1 MLALFK
7 MKILFRPL
15 LTSFQTL
22 SFKRANVIIITL
34 FITLVVGLM
43 GLLITK
49 YIYNLVKVSAEN
61 HKYYKA
67 YYIGYAGVELE
78 LLKLKN
84 HWLGFEDKVSVNSD
98 TVVKNFSGLN
108 YHFSGQILSLTK
120 NVTANPLS
128 LLFNNVNC
136 SDKKNWI
143 SLNTWDAILLPL
155 FYDKN
160 IWEAKLSGQN
170 YELLNVVFSNV
181 TLNYDWRFV
190 VALQSK
196 LQDRN
201 VKSQVSWVGDKL
213 LSDIFS
219 VTSFGGNVED
229 EPYLIVWA
237 LEKWS
242 FCIHSDDK
250 LVDIY
255 SYVQSWG
262 SYKDRKV
269 LLNVAKKNKWA
280 NFTVYGIY

>member
-1 MLALFK
+1 
-7 MKILFRPL
+7 MKY
-15 LTSFQTL
+15 FQTSNL
-22 SFKRANVIIITL
+22 KRANIIVVTL
-34 FITLVVGLM
+34 FITLVVGLIW
-43 GLLITK
+43 LLVTK

-61 HKYYKA
+61 YKYYKA
-67 YYIGYAGVELE
+67 YYVWYAGVELE

-84 HWLGFEDKVSVNSD
+84 HGLGFEDKISPNSQ
-98 TVVKNFSGLN
+98 TVVKNFSGDN
-108 YHFSGQILSLTK
+108 YYFSGQILSLTK

-128 LLFNNVNC
+128 LLFDNVNC

-155 FYDKN
+155 FYDEN

-170 YELLNVVFSNV
+170 YKLLSVDFSGI
-181 TLNYDWRFV
+181 TLNYNWRFV

-196 LQDRN
+196 NSDEN
-201 VKSQVSWVGDKL
+201 VKSQVSGEGDKL
-213 LSDIFS
+213 LNNILWI
-219 VTSFGGNVED
+219 TSFGGNVED

-242 FCIHSDDK
+242 FCIHSDWWK

-262 SYKDRKV
+262 SYQDRKV